1 MARWSECVR
10 LTYNWAFSEWL
21 RQYADYRAEHAASE
35 DPESGPPKPSLNGIV
50 HLFTVLRKASR
61 LPSWAHAPLALTRN
75 RAVRDVD
82 RAWRNYFSGRSGRPR
97 TKRRTEPPSFYLHNR
112 ATVSYEHGRWHIAIV
127 RDLDRQ
133 RQRATA
139 DVVAVHFGAQAA
151 VSSDGAK
158 LLADVTTQAER
169 RRLRRLQRA
178 LSRCGIESGH
188 GRMRALRGGR
198 AVRVA
203 LSKNRIKA
211 VHRLNAFRGRIGRRS
226 AARRHVFTRSV
237 AARSAVVCVESVKAG
252 QPAPDGGARRRGRKD
267 RLGDISQHELRRQ
280 LEYKLAEHGG
290 RLVTVEGVRA
300 TGDCSACGAQTAPRG
315 PAQLAEPVWACRS
328 CGAVN
333 ANDIN
338 AAAGIARRAMAS
350 DFGSVAGDTGDAPSG

>member
-1 MARWSECVR
+1 MIADKVALRVTPSQHRQLARWSECVR

-139 DVVAVHFGAQAA
+139 DVVAVHFGAQGGGVVGRGETPRGCDDASRETPAA
-151 VSSDGAK
+151 PAAASSVALRDRVRARPHAGLAGRTRSPRCSEQEPDQGRAPAQRLSRDASAGAR
-158 LLADVTTQAER
+158 LRAGTSSRDQLPPDPPSYAWRASRRGSRHRTAEPADAAER
-169 RRLRRLQRA
+169 IGSVTSRSTSCAGSSSTSWPSTAGGSSRSRA
-178 LSRCGIESGH
+178 S
-188 GRMRALRGGR
+188 
-198 AVRVA
+198 
-203 LSKNRIKA
+203 
-211 VHRLNAFRGRIGRRS
+211 
-226 AARRHVFTRSV
+226 ARR
-237 AARSAVVCVESVKAG
+237 E
-252 QPAPDGGARRRGRKD
+252 
-267 RLGDISQHELRRQ
+267 
-280 LEYKLAEHGG
+280 
-290 RLVTVEGVRA
+290 
-300 TGDCSACGAQTAPRG
+300 TAPRAG
-315 PAQLAEPVWACRS
+315 RRPHREGRPSLRS
-328 CGAVN
+328 RSGRV
-333 ANDIN
+333 
-338 AAAGIARRAMAS
+338 AAA
-350 DFGSVAGDTGDAPSG
+350 AP